1 MRSAGIHHITAI
13 AGDPQRNLDFYTEA
27 LGLRL
32 VKRTVNFD
40 DPGSYHFYFGDN
52 IGTPGTIITFF
63 PWPGARRGTR
73 GSGQVTTVSFAIPRN
88 SMAFWK
94 ERLRANHVIAE
105 EIEGRF
111 GSNALRFL
119 DPDGLQLELTIAR
132 LRQTKES
139 CYPGRQLFA
148 DSPRQRLKSG
158 TLERTEKLLTE
169 ILGFEFVGE
178 ENNRRRFRGSGS
190 NASAEIDLVSSEAG
204 FGQIAVG
211 TVHHIAFRAADDDEQ
226 LKVREQ
232 LAARGLNVTPVIDR
246 QYFHSIYFREPNGI
260 LFEIATD
267 GPGFLIDEPADAL
280 GETLKLPPIYE
291 SKRNEIERV
300 LPTDSS
306 PPLDRIMNDFT
317 YRFIPG
323 TGDRTLLL
331 LHGTG
336 GNENDLLPLGRA
348 IDPDASLLSPR
359 GKVLENGAPRFFRRL
374 AEGVF
379 DEEDVVAR
387 ADELADFVSVCGP
400 KIWFRSEHADCDRLF
415 QRREYRLGDDAARRI
430 EISRRDFVSSDGAP
444 FTSAGDH
451 VGKLCRPDLRRA
463 F

>member
-52 IGTPGTIITFF
+52 IGTPGTIMTFF
-63 PWPGARRGTR
+63 PWPGARRGAR
-73 GSGQVTTVSFAIPRN
+73 GSGQVTTVSFAVPRY
-88 SMAFWK
+88 SMALWK
-94 ERLRANHVIAE
+94 ERLRATHVIAE

-111 GSNALRFL
+111 GCNALRFL
-119 DPDGLQLELTIAR
+119 DPDGLQLELVASANE
-132 LRQTKES
+132 ES
-139 CYPGRQLFA
+139 SSERAIRGFA
-148 DSPRQRLKSG
+148 AP
-158 TLERTEKLLTE
+158 TLEVRNPEKTEKLLTE
-169 ILGFEFVGE
+169 ILGFEFVAE

-204 FGQIAVG
+204 FGQIAAG

-232 LAARGLNVTPVIDR
+232 LVARGLNVTPVIDR

-300 LPTDSS
+300 LPTIHLRHS
-306 PPLDRIMNDFT
+306 
-317 YRFIPG
+317 
-323 TGDRTLLL
+323 
-331 LHGTG
+331 
-336 GNENDLLPLGRA
+336 A
-348 IDPDASLLSPR
+348 AS
-359 GKVLENGAPRFFRRL
+359 
-374 AEGVF
+374 
-379 DEEDVVAR
+379 
-387 ADELADFVSVCGP
+387 
-400 KIWFRSEHADCDRLF
+400 
-415 QRREYRLGDDAARRI
+415 
-430 EISRRDFVSSDGAP
+430 
-444 FTSAGDH
+444 
-451 VGKLCRPDLRRA
+451 
-463 F
+463 

>member
-52 IGTPGTIITFF
+52 IGTPGTIMTFF
-63 PWPGARRGTR
+63 PWPGARRGAR
-73 GSGQVTTVSFAIPRN
+73 GSGQVTTVSFAVPRN

-94 ERLRANHVIAE
+94 ERLRATHVIAE

-111 GSNALRFL
+111 GCNALRFL
-119 DPDGLQLELTIAR
+119 DPDGLQLELVASANE
-132 LRQTKES
+132 ES
-139 CYPGRQLFA
+139 SSERAIRGFA
-148 DSPRQRLKSG
+148 AP
-158 TLERTEKLLTE
+158 TLEVRNPEKTEKLLTE
-169 ILGFEFVGE
+169 ILGFEFVAE

-204 FGQIAVG
+204 FGQIAAG

-300 LPTDSS
+300 LPTIHLRHS
-306 PPLDRIMNDFT
+306 
-317 YRFIPG
+317 
-323 TGDRTLLL
+323 
-331 LHGTG
+331 
-336 GNENDLLPLGRA
+336 A
-348 IDPDASLLSPR
+348 AS
-359 GKVLENGAPRFFRRL
+359 
-374 AEGVF
+374 
-379 DEEDVVAR
+379 
-387 ADELADFVSVCGP
+387 
-400 KIWFRSEHADCDRLF
+400 
-415 QRREYRLGDDAARRI
+415 
-430 EISRRDFVSSDGAP
+430 
-444 FTSAGDH
+444 
-451 VGKLCRPDLRRA
+451 
-463 F
+463 

>member
-13 AGDPQRNLDFYTEA
+13 AGDPQRNLDFYTET

-52 IGTPGTIITFF
+52 IGTPGTIMTFF
-63 PWPGARRGTR
+63 PWPGARRGAR
-73 GSGQVTTVSFAIPRN
+73 GSGQVTTVSFAVPRN

-94 ERLRANHVIAE
+94 ERLRAAHVIAK

-119 DPDGLQLELTIAR
+119 DADGLQLELIEGPVIPSEVEGSR
-132 LRQTKES
+132 DES
-139 CYPGRQLFA
+139 FKVTPRDPSTPLCVAQDDVILGFA
-148 DSPRQRLKSG
+148 AP
-158 TLERTEKLLTE
+158 TLEVRRPDQTEKLLTE
-169 ILGFEFVGE
+169 ILGFEFVAE

-190 NASAEIDLVSSEAG
+190 NASAEVDLVSSEAG
-204 FGQIAVG
+204 FGQIAAG

-300 LPTDSS
+300 LPTIHLRQS
-306 PPLDRIMNDFT
+306 
-317 YRFIPG
+317 
-323 TGDRTLLL
+323 
-331 LHGTG
+331 
-336 GNENDLLPLGRA
+336 A
-348 IDPDASLLSPR
+348 AS
-359 GKVLENGAPRFFRRL
+359 
-374 AEGVF
+374 
-379 DEEDVVAR
+379 
-387 ADELADFVSVCGP
+387 
-400 KIWFRSEHADCDRLF
+400 
-415 QRREYRLGDDAARRI
+415 
-430 EISRRDFVSSDGAP
+430 
-444 FTSAGDH
+444 
-451 VGKLCRPDLRRA
+451 
-463 F
+463 

>member
-13 AGDPQRNLDFYTEA
+13 AGDPQRNLDFYTET

-52 IGTPGTIITFF
+52 IGTPGTIMTFF
-63 PWPGARRGTR
+63 PWPGARRGAR
-73 GSGQVTTVSFAIPRN
+73 GSGQVTTVSFAVPRN

-94 ERLRANHVIAE
+94 ERLRATHVIAE

-111 GSNALRFL
+111 GSNGLRFL
-119 DPDGLQLELTIAR
+119 DADGLQLEFV
-132 LRQTKES
+132 ES
-139 CYPGRQLFA
+139 ANEKSSSEPAVRGFA
-148 DSPRQRLKSG
+148 AP
-158 TLERTEKLLTE
+158 TLEVRNPEKTEKLLTE
-169 ILGFEFVGE
+169 NLGFEFVAE
-178 ENNRRRFRGSGS
+178 ENNRRRFRGGGS

-204 FGQIAVG
+204 FGQIAAG

-291 SKRNEIERV
+291 SKRKEIERV
-300 LPTDSS
+300 LPTIHLRHS
-306 PPLDRIMNDFT
+306 
-317 YRFIPG
+317 
-323 TGDRTLLL
+323 
-331 LHGTG
+331 
-336 GNENDLLPLGRA
+336 A
-348 IDPDASLLSPR
+348 
-359 GKVLENGAPRFFRRL
+359 
-374 AEGVF
+374 
-379 DEEDVVAR
+379 
-387 ADELADFVSVCGP
+387 
-400 KIWFRSEHADCDRLF
+400 
-415 QRREYRLGDDAARRI
+415 
-430 EISRRDFVSSDGAP
+430 
-444 FTSAGDH
+444 TS
-451 VGKLCRPDLRRA
+451 
-463 F
+463 

>member
-13 AGDPQRNLDFYTEA
+13 AGNPQRNLDFYTQA

-52 IGTPGTIITFF
+52 IGSPGTIMTFF
-63 PWPGARRGTR
+63 PWPGARRGAR
-73 GSGQVTTVSFAIPRN
+73 GSGQVTTVSFAVPQN

-119 DPDGLQLELTIAR
+119 DPDGLQLELVASANE
-132 LRQTKES
+132 ES
-139 CYPGRQLFA
+139 SSERAIRGFA
-148 DSPRQRLKSG
+148 AP
-158 TLERTEKLLTE
+158 TLEIRNAEKTKKLLTE
-169 ILGFEFVGE
+169 ILAFEFVAE
-178 ENNRRRFRGSGS
+178 ENNRRRFRGGGS
-190 NASAEIDLVSSEAG
+190 NASAEIDLVSSQAG
-204 FGQIAVG
+204 FGQIAAG
-211 TVHHIAFRAADDDEQ
+211 TVHHIAFRAADDGEQ

-232 LAARGLNVTPVIDR
+232 LVARGLNVTPVIDR

-300 LPTDSS
+300 LPT
-306 PPLDRIMNDFT
+306 IH
-317 YRFIPG
+317 
-323 TGDRTLLL
+323 
-331 LHGTG
+331 LHHST
-336 GNENDLLPLGRA
+336 
-348 IDPDASLLSPR
+348 AS
-359 GKVLENGAPRFFRRL
+359 
-374 AEGVF
+374 
-379 DEEDVVAR
+379 
-387 ADELADFVSVCGP
+387 
-400 KIWFRSEHADCDRLF
+400 
-415 QRREYRLGDDAARRI
+415 
-430 EISRRDFVSSDGAP
+430 
-444 FTSAGDH
+444 
-451 VGKLCRPDLRRA
+451 
-463 F
+463 

>member
-52 IGTPGTIITFF
+52 IGTPGTIMTFF

-73 GSGQVTTVSFAIPRN
+73 GSGQVTTVSFAVPRN

-94 ERLRANHVIAE
+94 ERLRATHVIAE

-111 GSNALRFL
+111 GSKALRFL
-119 DPDGLQLELTIAR
+119 DPDGLQLELVASANEERSSAR
-132 LRQTKES
+132 AVR
-139 CYPGRQLFA
+139 GFA
-148 DSPRQRLKSG
+148 AP
-158 TLERTEKLLTE
+158 TLEVRNPEKTEKLLTE
-169 ILGFEFVGE
+169 ILGFEFVAE
-178 ENNRRRFRGSGS
+178 ENNRRRFGGSGL
-190 NASAEIDLVSSEAG
+190 NASAEIDLVPSEAG
-204 FGQIAVG
+204 FGQIAAG

-232 LAARGLNVTPVIDR
+232 LDARGLNVTPVIDR

-300 LPTDSS
+300 LPTIHLRQS
-306 PPLDRIMNDFT
+306 
-317 YRFIPG
+317 
-323 TGDRTLLL
+323 
-331 LHGTG
+331 
-336 GNENDLLPLGRA
+336 A
-348 IDPDASLLSPR
+348 AS
-359 GKVLENGAPRFFRRL
+359 
-374 AEGVF
+374 
-379 DEEDVVAR
+379 
-387 ADELADFVSVCGP
+387 
-400 KIWFRSEHADCDRLF
+400 
-415 QRREYRLGDDAARRI
+415 
-430 EISRRDFVSSDGAP
+430 
-444 FTSAGDH
+444 
-451 VGKLCRPDLRRA
+451 
-463 F
+463 

>member
-52 IGTPGTIITFF
+52 IGSPGTIMTFF
-63 PWPGARRGTR
+63 PWPGARRGAR
-73 GSGQVTTVSFAIPRN
+73 GSGQVTTVSFAVPQN

-119 DPDGLQLELTIAR
+119 DPDGLQLEITVIPSNVEGSRRETFKVTSTGSLDFAR
-132 LRQTKES
+132 DDGVPSERAIR
-139 CYPGRQLFA
+139 GFA
-148 DSPRQRLKSG
+148 AP
-158 TLERTEKLLTE
+158 TLEVRNPEKTEKLLTE
-169 ILGFEFVGE
+169 NLGFEFVAE

-204 FGQIAVG
+204 FGQIAAG
-211 TVHHIAFRAADDDEQ
+211 TVHHIAFRAPDDDEQ

-232 LAARGLNVTPVIDR
+232 LVARGLNVTPVIDR

-300 LPTDSS
+300 LPTIHLRHS
-306 PPLDRIMNDFT
+306 T
-317 YRFIPG
+317 
-323 TGDRTLLL
+323 
-331 LHGTG
+331 
-336 GNENDLLPLGRA
+336 
-348 IDPDASLLSPR
+348 AS
-359 GKVLENGAPRFFRRL
+359 
-374 AEGVF
+374 
-379 DEEDVVAR
+379 
-387 ADELADFVSVCGP
+387 
-400 KIWFRSEHADCDRLF
+400 
-415 QRREYRLGDDAARRI
+415 
-430 EISRRDFVSSDGAP
+430 
-444 FTSAGDH
+444 
-451 VGKLCRPDLRRA
+451 
-463 F
+463 

>member
-52 IGTPGTIITFF
+52 IGTPGTIMTFF
-63 PWPGARRGTR
+63 PWPGARRGAR
-73 GSGQVTTVSFAIPRN
+73 GSGQVTTVSFSVPRN

-94 ERLRANHVIAE
+94 ERLRATHVIAE

-111 GSNALRFL
+111 GCNALRFL
-119 DPDGLQLELTIAR
+119 DPDGLQLELVASANEERSSAR
-132 LRQTKES
+132 AVR
-139 CYPGRQLFA
+139 GFA
-148 DSPRQRLKSG
+148 AP
-158 TLERTEKLLTE
+158 TLEVRNPEKTEKLLTE
-169 ILGFEFVGE
+169 ILGFEFVAE

-204 FGQIAVG
+204 FGQIAAG
-211 TVHHIAFRAADDDEQ
+211 TVHHIAIRAADDDEQ

-300 LPTDSS
+300 LPTIHLRQS
-306 PPLDRIMNDFT
+306 
-317 YRFIPG
+317 
-323 TGDRTLLL
+323 
-331 LHGTG
+331 
-336 GNENDLLPLGRA
+336 A
-348 IDPDASLLSPR
+348 AS
-359 GKVLENGAPRFFRRL
+359 
-374 AEGVF
+374 
-379 DEEDVVAR
+379 
-387 ADELADFVSVCGP
+387 
-400 KIWFRSEHADCDRLF
+400 
-415 QRREYRLGDDAARRI
+415 
-430 EISRRDFVSSDGAP
+430 
-444 FTSAGDH
+444 
-451 VGKLCRPDLRRA
+451 
-463 F
+463 